1 MCTWNT
7 CYHVTEASFLI
18 FSLTGMIY
26 LVLSLGTSFEEAP
39 ESERILLVI
48 LCVCTSMM
56 TVVAISK
63 IYRRWKYDVSRVE
76 LELLSPGAT
85 PRPLRTRNIFEGY
98 VLNFGRNR
106 RNTPR

>member
-1 MCTWNT
+1 M
-7 CYHVTEASFLI
+7 
-18 FSLTGMIY
+18 MY
-26 LVLSLGTSFEEAP
+26 LVFSLGTSFEAAP

-56 TVVAISK
+56 TLLAVSK

>member
-1 MCTWNT
+1 M
-7 CYHVTEASFLI
+7 I